1 PMAATTTPTATM
13 LTAWRPKRRCSRAP
27 NAALT
32 IAPHNGTNGIR
43 KSQPASTSLLERRHV
58 VRVDGSE
65 VAEDGEHDGERDRRL
80 RRREHDDEQR
90 EHHAADGAGDEVRER
105 HEVERRGVEDE
116 LDAHEDGDRVA
127 PRGHGEEAE
136 REQRR
141 RHDEEMLEADH
152 GASFRVARGSC
163 GSRGS
168 CVARRAITIAPTSAM
183 SSTSDASSNGKS
195 SSCRNASPSRA
206 VSGAGTASVVGHG
219 VCTATRAHNANSAIA
234 GGAPRSRPA
243 DAFEMRT
250 SPMRLVRSTANK
262 SSTRMPPT

>member
-1 PMAATTTPTATM
+1 MSAPTTVMTSTSTADSASSASVKSTRSPPTSTIVNTRSTSTRPSAGSRAGNAANCATAPIPRPMAATTTPTATT

-183 SSTSDASSNGKS
+183 SSTSD
-195 SSCRNASPSRA
+195 
-206 VSGAGTASVVGHG
+206 
-219 VCTATRAHNANSAIA
+219 
-234 GGAPRSRPA
+234 
-243 DAFEMRT
+243 
-250 SPMRLVRSTANK
+250 
-262 SSTRMPPT
+262 